1 MNISKLTRSR
11 LAIAL
16 NYLSV
21 ILTLVLFECMDKA
34 NVESYSQTSLIMTW
48 GTVLGFAVWFVSFY
62 KIYWKTKWWQYVHLP
77 FKSFDE
83 REKQAVSNAIRI
95 AYGYFS
101 VLVLLTIW
109 FYIVLKWEP
118 DFLVFWVFLYLAHVL
133 PASLLKWQGYKI

>member
-77 FKSFDE
+77 F
-83 REKQAVSNAIRI
+83 
-95 AYGYFS
+95 
-101 VLVLLTIW
+101 
-109 FYIVLKWEP
+109 
-118 DFLVFWVFLYLAHVL
+118 
-133 PASLLKWQGYKI
+133 